1 MLFTSWGWY
10 KTIIKEAKALVD
22 GAPATV
28 AEKLSEDDVETLK
41 SQLEEAGEEVELA

>member
-10 KTIIKEAKALVD
+10 KIIIKEAKALVD
-22 GAPATV
+22 GALAAV
-28 AEKLSEDDVETLK
+28 AEKLSEDDAEALK